1 MSGTTPDHHL
11 DGAAN
16 SFYDHE
22 FMGSPAARPAR
33 IMCEY
38 LEPADRFRRLNIK
51 NTIVFFGS
59 ARIPSMEDAVRREA
73 EIQARVA
80 STSGEKRR
88 ALEDALEAAKRNVV
102 MSRYYEDAEA
112 LSRKLT
118 AWSHSNHRPA
128 QRFYVCSGGG
138 PGIMEA
144 ANRGALAAGGRSIGL
159 NITLPQGQEPNPYQS
174 EELSIHFHYFFM
186 RKFWF
191 VYLAKALVVFPGGFG
206 TMDEMFELLTI
217 VQTKKTT
224 KYMPIIL
231 YGSDYWNEVINFKA
245 LAKWGMIDPSDLERF
260 RFMDDVD
267 ETYRYLKRELTR
279 LYLGENAS
287 KKKK

>member
-1 MSGTTPDHHL
+1 MSGTSPNHL
-11 DGAAN
+11 NAPVN
-16 SFYDHE
+16 SFYDDD

-33 IMCEY
+33 IICEY

-59 ARIPSMEDAVRREA
+59 ARISSKEEALRREQETRKRIA
-73 EIQARVA
+73 A
-80 STSGEKRR
+80 SSRQKDR
-88 ALEDALEAAKRNVV
+88 ALEEELEAAKRAVII
-102 MSRYYEDAEA
+102 SRYYEDAQA

-118 AWSHSNHRPA
+118 AWSQSNIRPGK
-128 QRFYVCSGGG
+128 RFYVCSGGG

-144 ANRGALAAGGRSIGL
+144 ANRGAREAGGRSIGL
-159 NITLPQGQEPNPYQS
+159 NITLPEEQVPNPYQS
-174 EELSIHFHYFFM
+174 KELAIHFHYFFM

-217 VQTKKTT
+217 VQTEKTT

-231 YGSDYWNEVINFKA
+231 YGSDYWNEVINFEA
-245 LAKWGMIDPSDLERF
+245 LAKWGMIDPSDLKRF

-267 ETYRYLKRELTR
+267 ETYRYLKRELSR
-279 LYLGENAS
+279 LYLGDNES
-287 KKKK
+287 KRKK

>member
-1 MSGTTPDHHL
+1 MSETMPDHHF
-11 DGAAN
+11 DGPPN
-16 SFYDHE
+16 SFYDDV
-22 FMGSPAARPAR
+22 FMGSAAARPAR

-59 ARIPSMEDAVRREA
+59 ARTPSR
-73 EIQARVA
+73 
-80 STSGEKRR
+80 
-88 ALEDALEAAKRNVV
+88 EDALRRKKEVEARLKSAPRGKRAELVEELDAAKRSLIV
-102 MSRYYEDAEA
+102 SRYYEDAQE
-112 LSRKLT
+112 LSRKMT
-118 AWSHSNHRPA
+118 AWSHSNHRPGK
-128 QRFYVCSGGG
+128 RFYVCSGGG

-144 ANRGALAAGGRSIGL
+144 ANRGACAAGGRSIGL
-159 NITLPQGQEPNPYQS
+159 NITLPQEQEPNSYQS

-217 VQTKKTT
+217 VQTEKTT

-231 YGSDYWNEVINFKA
+231 YGSDYWKEVINFDA
-245 LAKWGMIDPSDLERF
+245 LAKWGMIDSSDLKRF
-260 RFMDDVD
+260 CFMDDVD
-267 ETYRYLKRELTR
+267 ETFRYLKRELTR
-279 LYLGENAS
+279 LYLKDNGS
-287 KKKK
+287 KKTK

>member
-1 MSGTTPDHHL
+1 MSGTRPDHDL
-11 DGAAN
+11 DGATN
-16 SFYDHE
+16 SFYDHK

-59 ARIPSMEDAVRREA
+59 ARIQSMEDALRREA
-73 EIQARVA
+73 EIQTRVA
-80 STSGEKRR
+80 SASREKRR

-144 ANRGALAAGGRSIGL
+144 ANRGACAAGGRSIGL
-159 NITLPQGQEPNPYQS
+159 NITLPREQEPNPYQS
-174 EELSIHFHYFFM
+174 EELSIHIHYFFM

-191 VYLAKALVVFPGGFG
+191 VYLAKAMVVFPGGFG

-217 VQTKKTT
+217 VQTEKTT